1 MKKLILATLG
11 LMAIAML
18 SCSSNNK
25 DLENKGEATLLVTFG
40 SSYKA
45 PRETYAKIEKTF
57 ATAYPD
63 QRISWTYT
71 SSIIRKKLAQQGIY
85 IDAPDEALEKLARLG
100 YKKINVQSLHVIP
113 GREYDEMIDFVNKFK
128 AAHSDNTVKVGA
140 PLFDTDEDMREVAE
154 ILHKR
159 FQQMIEKGE
168 AIVFMGHGTEHAA
181 NDRYARIN
189 KIMKNYSKFMIVGTV
204 ESDPSIDDVIAEL
217 KETGATAVTMMPLMS
232 VAGDHATND
241 MAGDEDDSWKT
252 LLTNAGYTVSIDK
265 LDNGNFSA
273 LGDIEEIR
281 NIWLK
286 HMKAT
291 SAR

>member
-1 MKKLILATLG
+1 MKRLILATLG

-18 SCSSNNK
+18 SCSNNNK
-25 DLENKGEATLLVTFG
+25 DLDNKGEATLLVTFG

-57 ATAYPD
+57 AAAYPD
-63 QRISWTYT
+63 QKI
-71 SSIIRKKLAQQGIY
+71 LAQQGIY

-113 GREYDEMIDFVNKFK
+113 GREYDEMLDFVNKFK
-128 AAHSDNTVKVGA
+128 AAHSDITVKIGT
-140 PLFDTDEDMREVAE
+140 PLFDTDEDMREVADV
-154 ILHKR
+154 LHKR
-159 FQQMIEKGE
+159 FQQTIEKGE

-189 KIMKNYSKFMIVGTV
+189 KIMKTYSKFMIVGTV
-204 ESDPSIDDVIAEL
+204 ESDPSIEDVIAEL
-217 KETGATAVTMMPLMS
+217 KATGVTAVTMMPLMS

-252 LLTNAGYTVSIDK
+252 LLTNAGFTVSIDK

-273 LGDIEEIR
+273 LGDIEGIR

-286 HMKAT
+286 HMKAA